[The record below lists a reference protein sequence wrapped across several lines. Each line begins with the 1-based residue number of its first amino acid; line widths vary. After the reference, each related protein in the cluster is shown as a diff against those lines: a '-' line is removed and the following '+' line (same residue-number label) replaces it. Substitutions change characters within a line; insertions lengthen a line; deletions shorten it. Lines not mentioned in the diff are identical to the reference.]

1 MKKYGLASKIVK
13 AAKPKLS
20 INTGMRKPKISI
32 AKRGKST
39 VKTPKL
45 KF

>member
-13 AAKPKLS
+13 STKPKLS
-20 INTGMRKPKISI
+20 IKTGMRKPRISVS
-32 AKRGKST
+32 KRGKSS

-45 KF
+45 KY